1 MPTIKT
7 IKIKKKGGGTR
18 FQKVMVLASGKY
30 KFVKNTLK
38 GMARKTRAKGRPA
51 FETDIK
57 RSRKAGRFVS
67 KSRKKTN
74 KPKTSKRP
82 MAKKGWKDKIL
93 SGPIKKAATGLGLAT
108 IAALVVGIVAPQFVP
123 IAKPIAAYVG
133 GGIPGIAAEIV
144 VDHGLLNQIT
154 GLFGFGNGGM
164 VAQQEVGG
172 L

>member
-1 MPTIKT
+1 MIKT

-18 FQKVMVLASGKY
+18 LQKVKVLASGKY
-30 KFVKNTLK
+30 KFVKNTVK

-74 KPKTSKRP
+74 KPKNSRNGVV
-82 MAKKGWKDKIL
+82 KKSLKSRIFG
-93 SGPIKKAATGLGLAT
+93 GTLGKVALGIGAGTLAGYA
-108 IAALVVGIVAPQFVP
+108 ISMVAPQFAT
-123 IAKPIAAYVG
+123 IAKPAAAFIAAGPIGLVSELVIDQGILGNLG
-133 GGIPGIAAEIV
+133 GF
-144 VDHGLLNQIT
+144 L
-154 GLFGFGNGGM
+154 GFNGGGM